1 MPAPSGILWPTN
13 LPRRP
18 GGTRAVA
25 EFLLDSLFRAAAEG
39 DAAAREQIFAAVYG
53 ELRRLAERE
62 LRRHGMGLTLS
73 PTTLLHEAYLDV
85 RERTG
90 IAFPDRARFLAYAS
104 RAMRGLIVDYARAR
118 KAQKRGGG
126 VEFTSLGTEVPDAC
140 ATDAEL
146 IRIGEAL
153 DELSSHDAGLAE
165 LVDLKF
171 FCGFTF
177 GEIAALRGVCER
189 TVQRDWEK
197 ARILLYQS
205 ICDESA
211 A

>member
-1 MPAPSGILWPTN
+1 MAE
-13 LPRRP
+13 LP
-18 GGTRAVA
+18 
-25 EFLLDSLFRAAAEG
+25 LDSLFRAAAEG
-39 DAAAREQIFAAVYG
+39 DAAAREQIFATVYRD
-53 ELRRLAERE
+53 LRRLAERE
-62 LRRHGMGLTLS
+62 LRRHGAGLTLS

-90 IAFPDRARFLAYAS
+90 VAFPDRARFLAYTS
-104 RAMRGLIVDYARAR
+104 RAMRGLIVDYARSR
-118 KAQKRGGG
+118 EAQKRGGG

-140 ATDAEL
+140 ATDGEL
-146 IRIGEAL
+146 VRIGEAL
-153 DELSSHDAGLAE
+153 DELASHDAGLAE

-189 TVQRDWEK
+189 TVQREWEK

-205 ICDESA
+205 IRDEPA